1 MCTHIKI
8 TLFKQTESSTMNNEK
23 LIEYRKRAEA
33 KRVIKKVSF
42 NQETE
47 KDILEIA
54 NNIDF
59 SQWVKQQL
67 RKEFNK

>member
-1 MCTHIKI
+1 
-8 TLFKQTESSTMNNEK
+8 MNNEK